1 MFRRILPLVI
11 KELQMLLGDPGG
23 RRLLIM
29 PVVLQLLLFPAAATL
44 EVKNNVLAVLNQ
56 DGGAASVE
64 LIQRLSLAQAF
75 SKVLR
80 VEGQAGLTA
89 AIEGQEA
96 LLAVVF
102 PPDFSRH
109 LETGLNPSVQVIL
122 DGRRSNSGQ
131 IALGYVNHIL
141 ETYQRERADAGTGP
155 KPVPIA
161 VRHWF
166 NPNLT
171 YHWFVLPS
179 LVATITTA
187 STLIVTS
194 LSLAREREHGTFDQL
209 LVSPLTPELIMIG
222 KAIPAMLV
230 GTVQGTMILLAG
242 IFIYGVPF
250 QGSAFLLYAS
260 MFFYLL
266 ALVGFGLFISSI
278 CATQQQAFL
287 GVFCFMMP
295 AVLLSG
301 FSAPIENMPEWLQ
314 LITWADPLRHF
325 IVVVKGVFLK
335 DMGAMQV
342 AEHTL
347 PLLAIA
353 AATITAAAVSFRR
366 RLA

>member
-1 MFRRILPLVI
+1 MIRRILPLVI
-11 KELQMLLGDPGG
+11 KELQMLLGDAGG

-29 PVVLQLLLFPAAATL
+29 PVILQLLLFPAAATL
-44 EVKNNVLAVLNQ
+44 EVRNNVLAILNQ
-56 DGGAASVE
+56 DNGAASLD
-64 LIQRLSLAQAF
+64 LIHRLSQAQAF
-75 SKVLR
+75 SRVLI
-80 VEGQAGLTA
+80 VEGSSGLTST
-89 AIEGQEA
+89 IERQEA
-96 LLAVVF
+96 LLAVTF
-102 PPDFSRH
+102 PPDFSRQ
-109 LETGLNPSVQVIL
+109 LDAGRNPSLQVIV

-131 IALGYVNHIL
+131 IALGYVNRIIDAF
-141 ETYQRERADAGTGP
+141 QRERVHAGNP
-155 KPVPIA
+155 PRPVPIA
-161 VRHWF
+161 LRHWF

-171 YHWFVLPS
+171 YTWFVLPS

-194 LSLAREREHGTFDQL
+194 LSLAREREQGTFDQL

-230 GTVQGTMILLAG
+230 GTVQGTIILLAG
-242 IFIYGVPF
+242 IFVYGVPF

-260 MFFYLL
+260 LVFYLL

-278 CATQQQAFL
+278 CSTQQQAFL

-325 IVVVKGVFLK
+325 IVIVKGVFLK
-335 DMGAMQV
+335 DMGLVQV

-347 PLLAIA
+347 PLLVIA
-353 AATITAAAVSFRR
+353 TATITAAAVSFRR